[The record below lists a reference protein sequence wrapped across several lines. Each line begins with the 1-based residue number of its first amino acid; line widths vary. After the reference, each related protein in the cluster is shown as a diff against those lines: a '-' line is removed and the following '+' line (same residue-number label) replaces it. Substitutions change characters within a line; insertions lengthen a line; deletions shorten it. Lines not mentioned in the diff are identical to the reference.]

1 MASASKKYY
10 DTHPGAK
17 KVKKAYDTA
26 FNRKP
31 EQRKKRS
38 QLTQAR
44 RDRGIAGKGG
54 GDLHHGPNGL
64 VRESVAKN
72 RGRKEKSRRKGSKRS

>member
-1 MASASKKYY
+1 MAGKTKKYY

-17 KVKKAYDTA
+17 KVKAAYDKA

-31 EQRKKRS
+31 EQRRKRS

-44 RDRGIAGKGG
+44 RDRGIDGKGG

-64 VRESVAKN
+64 VRESVSKN
-72 RGRKEKSRRKGSKRS
+72 RGRKEKSRVEGSKRS